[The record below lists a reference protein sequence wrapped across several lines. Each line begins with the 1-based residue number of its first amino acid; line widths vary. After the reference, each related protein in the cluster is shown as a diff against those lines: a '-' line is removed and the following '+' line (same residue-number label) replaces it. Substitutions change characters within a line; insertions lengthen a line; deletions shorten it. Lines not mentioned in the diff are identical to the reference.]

1 MHKDVY
7 KKKTKQNKTKQKRQS
22 IKTVCWFFYYIIL
35 YFYKYYCNCN
45 VYYDFANQNPL
56 V

>member
-7 KKKTKQNKTKQKRQS
+7 KKKTKQNKQQN
-22 IKTVCWFFYYIIL
+22 IKTVCWFFYYIIF
-35 YFYKYYCNCN
+35 YFYKYYCNFT
-45 VYYDFANQNPL
+45 VYYDFANQNPF